1 MLASNSV
8 VKTQAVIGLS
18 VFIIGIW
25 LAMQTGQRI
34 AADDFRSIEFAVMAV
49 AACAVALT
57 IVRNW
62 RTGFYM
68 FLTWL
73 LFEDLVRK
81 YLGNNM
87 AIYFAKDILV
97 GLVYASFLIEV
108 RRKHLKLFRSA
119 FFPFLWL
126 FVWFGAVQI
135 FNQNSP
141 HLLYGLLG
149 FKLYFYYIPLMFVSY
164 ALIRTDEDLRKFL
177 LVNISLAGVISAIG
191 IAQAI
196 LGHSFLN
203 PTNLAPE
210 LKDLGEL
217 DRTSPITHQVLSL
230 PTAVFVSSGR
240 FGFYILVAVIM
251 TCGAAAYLLLSTS
264 KYHKWVFTV
273 IALVGGA
280 SIFSGS
286 RGSVTFGGASVIIL
300 SIGFMWGAPW
310 RWQQAHRM
318 VKAIR
323 NGILVLAIG
332 FTLIFVIF
340 PEEIAPRIAFYTESL
355 NPNSDASEIGNRAWS
370 YPIRNLLGAL
380 SEPNWIVGSGIGTA
394 SLGGQYVAKLI
405 GRPPLD
411 IWVEEG
417 YGVLIV
423 EMGIA
428 GPFIWLLW
436 TGALVWCGFTVM
448 RRLRQTR
455 FFPIA
460 FAMWWYIFVL
470 LFPLTYGGMSAYQ
483 NFVTNMYL
491 WLFVGILFRLP
502 EMQAAVPSYY
512 DDSAVKKPKRR
523 GYMLP
528 QPQTIP
534 PEQIY

>member
-57 IVRNW
+57 IIRNW

-512 DDSAVKKPKRR
+512 DDSAVKKPNRR

>member
-97 GLVYASFLIEV
+97 GLVYVSFLIEV

-355 NPNSDASEIGNRAWS
+355 NPNSDASEVGNRAWS

-512 DDSAVKKPKRR
+512 DDSAVKKPNRR

-534 PEQIY
+534 QEQIY

>member
-1 MLASNSV
+1 MLASRSGL
-8 VKTQAVIGLS
+8 KAQTIIGLS
-18 VFIIGIW
+18 VFIVGIW
-25 LAMQTGQRI
+25 LAMQTGQKI
-34 AADDFRSIEFAVMAV
+34 AADDFKTIEFAMLAV
-49 AACAVALT
+49 AAGWVALT
-57 IVRNW
+57 INRNW
-62 RTGFYM
+62 RAGFYV
-68 FLTWL
+68 FLVWL

-97 GLVYASFLIEV
+97 GLVYISFLVEM
-108 RRKHLKLFRSA
+108 RRKHLKLFRA
-119 FFPFLWL
+119 GFFPFLWL
-126 FVWFGAVQI
+126 FVWFGAAQI

-141 HLLYGLLG
+141 HVLYGLLG

-177 LVNISLAGVISAIG
+177 VINISLAGVISAIG

-203 PTNLAPE
+203 PTDLAPE
-210 LKDLGEL
+210 LRDLGEL

-240 FGFYILVAVIM
+240 FGFYILLAVIL

-264 KYHKWVFTV
+264 KHHKLVFGV

-286 RGSVTFGGASVIIL
+286 RGSVTFGAASVVVL
-300 SIGFMWGAPW
+300 AVGFMWGAPW

-323 NGILVLAIG
+323 NGVIVLALG
-332 FTLIFVIF
+332 FTFIFLIF
-340 PEEIAPRIAFYTESL
+340 PDEIAPRMAFYTESL
-355 NPNSDASEIGNRAWS
+355 NPNSSASEVGNRAWT
-370 YPIRNLLGAL
+370 YPIRNLLSAL
-380 SEPNWIVGSGIGTA
+380 SAPHWVVGNGIGTA
-394 SLGGQYVAKLI
+394 SLGGQYVAKII
-405 GRPPLD
+405 GQPPLD

-423 EMGIA
+423 EMGIT
-428 GPFIWLLW
+428 GPIFWILW
-436 TGALVWCGFTVM
+436 TSALVISGFTVL

-460 FAMWWYIFVL
+460 FAMWWYMFVL
-470 LFPLTYGGMSAYQ
+470 LFPLTYGGISAYE

-512 DDSAVKKPKRR
+512 DDSAAKKPRRR
-523 GYMLP
+523 GYILQ
-528 QPQTIP
+528 QPQAVP
-534 PEQIY
+534 

>member
-1 MLASNSV
+1 VLASNSV

-340 PEEIAPRIAFYTESL
+340 PKEIAPRIAFYTESL
-355 NPNSDASEIGNRAWS
+355 NPNSDASEVGNRAWS

-491 WLFVGILFRLP
+491 WLFVGILFRFP

-512 DDSAVKKPKRR
+512 DDSAVKKPNRR

-534 PEQIY
+534 QEQIY

>member
-87 AIYFAKDILV
+87 VIYFAKDILV

-355 NPNSDASEIGNRAWS
+355 NPNSDASEVGNRAWS

-512 DDSAVKKPKRR
+512 DDSAVKKPNRK

-534 PEQIY
+534 QEQIY

>member
-1 MLASNSV
+1 MLASSSV

-97 GLVYASFLIEV
+97 GLVYVSFLIEV

-355 NPNSDASEIGNRAWS
+355 NPNSDASEVGNRAWS

-512 DDSAVKKPKRR
+512 DDSAVKKPNRR

-534 PEQIY
+534 QEQIY

>member
-286 RGSVTFGGASVIIL
+286 RGSVTFGAASVIIL

-355 NPNSDASEIGNRAWS
+355 NPNSDASEVGNRAWS
-370 YPIRNLLGAL
+370 YPIRNLMGAL

-502 EMQAAVPSYY
+502 EMQAAVPSYF

-534 PEQIY
+534 QEQIY